1 MVVSTLPRASRRR
14 VTAVLAAIAVAVGV
28 VVVPLAAAD
37 DLKDRQSKV
46 QRDLRQQR
54 SEAQHSSEAA
64 RRASRALAAAES
76 KLGRAESRL
85 ATTRGELTAARIL
98 DTQMAEKLDL
108 AVRQLAEARR
118 ELRIGKR
125 KVARQEIQISRFAAT
140 TYQSGDPGLVGLAM
154 VLRSE
159 DPNDLTTQL
168 NAVGNLMDR
177 EATALDRLVAARVAL
192 EKQEQEVS
200 ALKDSVEIQREQ
212 AAANLERR
220 TALEQQASRAAA
232 EVAGLVS
239 ERESAFTSAEATK
252 QADIR
257 ELQRLEAEQQRI
269 SAVLKRRAE
278 QARLKALRQQKR
290 QEQREARAQRERER
304 KAKAAG
310 QPAPPRPPRK
320 PAPPTTSGGFLS
332 KPVNGYVT
340 SGFGY
345 RTHPIYGYRSL
356 HDGVD
361 FGAGCGQPLFAPASG
376 RVVSRYYQSAWGN
389 RLILDHGYQRGV
401 GLATIFNHAT
411 RYTVGVGQR
420 VSRGQVVGYVGTTGW
435 STGCHLHFTVM
446 ANGRAVNPM
455 NWL

>member
-1 MVVSTLPRASRRR
+1 M
-14 VTAVLAAIAVAVGV
+14 TAVLAAIAVAVGV

-37 DLKDRQSKV
+37 ELKDRQGKV
-46 QRDLRQQR
+46 QRELRQQR
-54 SEAQHSSEAA
+54 NDAQHSSEAA
-64 RRASRALAAAES
+64 RRASRALSAAEN
-76 KLGRAESRL
+76 KLGRAQSRL

-98 DTQMAEKLDL
+98 DTQMQDKLDL

-125 KVARQEIQISRFAAT
+125 KVVRQEVQISRFAAT
-140 TYQSGDPGLVGLAM
+140 SYQSGDPGLVGLAM

-200 ALKDSVEIQREQ
+200 SLKDSVEIQRAQ

-220 TALEQQASRAAA
+220 TALEQQASRAAVQ
-232 EVAGLVS
+232 VAGLVS
-239 ERESAFTSAEATK
+239 QRESAFTSAEATK
-252 QADIR
+252 QADMR
-257 ELQRLEAEQQRI
+257 ELRRLEAEQQRI

-278 QARLKALRQQKR
+278 QARLKALRQQR
-290 QEQREARAQRERER
+290 REERAQRQKERR
-304 KAKAAG
+304 AQRTG
-310 QPAPPRPPRK
+310 K
-320 PAPPTTSGGFLS
+320 PAPARPPAKPTTSGGFLS

-389 RLILDHGYQRGV
+389 RLILDHGYQRGR

>member
-14 VTAVLAAIAVAVGV
+14 VTAVLAALAVAVGV

-37 DLKDRQSKV
+37 DLKDRQGKV
-46 QRDLRQQR
+46 QRELRQQR
-54 SEAQHSSEAA
+54 NDARHSSEAV
-64 RRASRALAAAES
+64 RRASSALAAAENR
-76 KLGRAESRL
+76 LGRAQGRL
-85 ATTRGELTAARIL
+85 ATTQGELSAARTL
-98 DTQMAEKLDL
+98 DAQMAEKLDL

-125 KVARQEIQISRFAAT
+125 KVVRQEVQISRYAAT

-177 EATALDRLVAARVAL
+177 EATSLDRLVAARVAL
-192 EKQEQEVS
+192 EKQEEEVS
-200 ALKDSVEIQREQ
+200 ALKDSVEVQREQ

-220 TALEQQASRAAA
+220 TELERRASRAATQ
-232 EVAGLVS
+232 VAGLVS
-239 ERESAFTSAEATK
+239 QRESAFTSAEATK
-252 QADIR
+252 QADMR
-257 ELQRLEAEQQRI
+257 ELQSLQAEQQRI

-278 QARLKALRQQKR
+278 QARLKALRQQR
-290 QEQREARAQRERER
+290 REERAQRQKERAAK
-304 KAKAAG
+304 KAGK
-310 QPAPPRPPRK
+310 PAPPRPPK
-320 PAPPTTSGGFLS
+320 KPTTSGGFLN

-376 RVVSRYYQSAWGN
+376 KVVSRYFQSAWGN
-389 RLILDHGYQRGV
+389 RLVLDHGYQRGV

>member
-1 MVVSTLPRASRRR
+1 MVASALPRASRRR
-14 VTAVLAAIAVAVGV
+14 VTAVLAALAVAVGV

-37 DLKDRQSKV
+37 ELKDRQGTVK
-46 QRDLRQQR
+46 RELRQQR
-54 SEAQHSSEAA
+54 DDARHSSEAA
-64 RRASRALAAAES
+64 RRANRALAAAET
-76 KLGRAESRL
+76 KLGRAQSRL
-85 ATTRGELTAARIL
+85 ATTQGELTAARAL
-98 DTQMAEKLDL
+98 DAQMQDKLDL
-108 AVRQLAEARR
+108 AVQQLAEARR

-125 KVARQEIQISRFAAT
+125 KVVSQEVQISRFAST

-154 VLRSE
+154 ILRSE

-192 EKQEQEVS
+192 EKQEEEVS

-220 TALEQQASRAAA
+220 TALERQASRAATQ
-232 EVAGLVS
+232 VAGLVDQ
-239 ERESAFTSAEATK
+239 RESAFTSAEATK
-252 QADIR
+252 RADLR

-269 SAVLKRRAE
+269 SAVLQRRAE
-278 QARLKALRQQKR
+278 QARLRALRQQR
-290 QEQREARAQRERER
+290 REERAQRQKERE
-304 KAKAAG
+304 AARIG
-310 QPAPPRPPRK
+310 KPAPPPP
-320 PAPPTTSGGFLS
+320 PESPTTSGGFLEN
-332 KPVNGYVT
+332 PVDGYVT

-345 RTHPIYGYRSL
+345 RTHPIYGYRAL

-361 FGAGCGQPLFAPASG
+361 IGAGCGQALYAPASG

-411 RYTVGVGQR
+411 RYTVGVGER

-446 ANGRAVNPM
+446 ANGRAVDPM